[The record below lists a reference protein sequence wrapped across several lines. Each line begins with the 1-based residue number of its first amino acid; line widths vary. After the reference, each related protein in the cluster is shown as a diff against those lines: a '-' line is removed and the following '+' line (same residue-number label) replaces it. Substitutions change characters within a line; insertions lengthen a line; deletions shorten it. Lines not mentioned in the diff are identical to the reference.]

1 MEKQFVSHS
10 IALQLEELGFDEE
23 CLAYFN
29 EVKPDVFY
37 IDFFEDEDSLS
48 SIKAPLW
55 QQAIDFFREK
65 FGINICINCVN
76 YRQGNQFEGSLS
88 KVTTQEMLDNNDFSK
103 YIHLTDLYATYE
115 EAREQAILKAVE
127 LCKNKKL

>member
-1 MEKQFVSHS
+1 MEEQFVPYN

-48 SIKAPLW
+48 SIKVPLW
-55 QQAIDFFREK
+55 QQATDFLREK
-65 FGINICINCVN
+65 YELSVFIDMNCMENSGYAFYIGDLVSRETIFENYENIES
-76 YRQGNQFEGSLS
+76 Y
-88 KVTTQEMLDNNDFSK
+88 
-103 YIHLTDLYATYE
+103 Y
-115 EAREQAILKAVE
+115 EAREQAILKCIE